1 MPPVFLDINANFVRD
16 PRQPLAPKI
25 EEYIVRNLNVKRSI
39 FDEPTRKR
47 GPPEPTDGLDAAKR
61 QKIGAQLPAPPQP
74 KPKFQVPPLKPGRHT
89 IAELFTVTPEEGLKV
104 FDVGQL
110 PEDLVVKIGITILQR
125 LDADTLNQAI
135 EASFTHFSNHALHAD
150 NLTGCAP
157 KISVI
162 DYCRARND

>member
-1 MPPVFLDINANFVRD
+1 MNPKLRVMIKSMEKTTRILLTHIHKKD

-25 EEYIVRNLNVKRSI
+25 EEYIVRNLNIKRSI

-61 QKIGAQLPAPPQP
+61 QKIGAQVPAPPP

-89 IAELFTVTPEEGLKV
+89 IAELFTVTPDEGLKA
-104 FDVGQL
+104 FDIAIL
-110 PEDLVVKIGITILQR
+110 PEDLVAKIGITILQR

-135 EASFTHFSNHALHAD
+135 EVSLYFLLLSNLH
-150 NLTGCAP
+150 
-157 KISVI
+157 
-162 DYCRARND
+162 